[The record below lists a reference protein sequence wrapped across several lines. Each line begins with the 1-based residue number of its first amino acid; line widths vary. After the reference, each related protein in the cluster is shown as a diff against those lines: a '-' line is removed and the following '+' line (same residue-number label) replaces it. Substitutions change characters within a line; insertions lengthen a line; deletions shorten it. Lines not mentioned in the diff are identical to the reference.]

1 MLRSDANR
9 TAATALQDAYEQ
21 LSSAVCRLRAVQT
34 LVEGPDADAL
44 SYALD
49 CMDRART
56 RIESM
61 RVIETTNTEWGV

>member
-9 TAATALQDAYEQ
+9 LAATAAQDAYEQ
-21 LSSAVCRLRAVQT
+21 LSSVVCRLRAVQA
-34 LVEGPDADAL
+34 LVEGSDADAL
-44 SYALD
+44 AYALD

-56 RIESM
+56 LIESM